1 MMVLEPRPPSPPQA
15 DCVCLGHIAA
25 ETSNNANDPGNFS
38 WSVKKRDDS
47 QTHETFR
54 EVGLMY
60 STENGN

>member
-47 QTHETFR
+47 
-54 EVGLMY
+54 
-60 STENGN
+60 